1 MEQTTQLQ
9 SAKMISTCT
18 VVGSLSCV
26 GNSLI
31 LTPAFSNILPKAE
44 VPGGVQ
50 FGFRF
55 SVFGEREG
63 PLGRARLLPSR
74 RSVPSFQFPDFS
86 FQCRP
91 PREGEAPAEPQLCA
105 YRNRTGARW
114 SRVGGRGARGSCH
127 LVQLGAMRW
136 NLKVRACGLTSAA
149 VGCRGYAAD
158 RWGHG

>member
-18 VVGSLSCV
+18 VVGSLSCG

-74 RSVPSFQFPDFS
+74 NSVH
-86 FQCRP
+86 
-91 PREGEAPAEPQLCA
+91 
-105 YRNRTGARW
+105 TGTEL
-114 SRVGGRGARGSCH
+114 VLGGPGWARGKG
-127 LVQLGAMRW
+127 QLPP
-136 NLKVRACGLTSAA
+136 SAA
-149 VGCRGYAAD
+149 RSDAMESESPCLRADVRRCWLPRLRRG
-158 RWGHG
+158 